1 MLPSEP
7 NIFHGRESELSGVL
21 QLFHQK
27 TPRVAILGAGGM
39 GKTSL
44 AQAISFEVFWV
55 PSITQKLLA
64 DMTSLGSFFITCDAA
79 ATQVELAVLV
89 GAHLGLKPGKYLTH
103 LVIQPFVRSPDSLLI
118 LDNLETSWE
127 LIESCGNI
135 EEFLS
140 LLTGVDHLALVAIS
154 AWSCVPSAISR
165 NVCRAASC
173 SKGFKGCRNGRV
185 QATLAGLSAPCI
197 VI

>member
-44 AQAISFEVFWV
+44 AQAISCSAAVSFEVFWV

-103 LVIQPFVRSPDSLLI
+103 LVIQPFVRSPDSLLNLDSGII
-118 LDNLETSWE
+118 LRHH
-127 LIESCGNI
+127 G
-135 EEFLS
+135 S
-140 LLTGVDHLALVAIS
+140 L
-154 AWSCVPSAISR
+154 
-165 NVCRAASC
+165 
-173 SKGFKGCRNGRV
+173 
-185 QATLAGLSAPCI
+185 
-197 VI
+197 